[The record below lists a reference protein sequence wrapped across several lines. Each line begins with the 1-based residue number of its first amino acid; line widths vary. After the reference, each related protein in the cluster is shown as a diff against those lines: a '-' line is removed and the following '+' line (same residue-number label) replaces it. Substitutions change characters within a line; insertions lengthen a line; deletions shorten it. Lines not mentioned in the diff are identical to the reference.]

1 MEAAFPLEDWDKDH
15 WSMPLLA
22 PVHAAGSARVVFA
35 YHGPVDHALKEQLMA
50 QAEAYSLDI
59 ADTVVLRKRLFN
71 VMVEGLD
78 NLALHTASDHRESC
92 FATLLDSDS
101 GYRLFLGNTVP
112 VSTAEMLAHRVQ
124 VLNEMSDTDLKEH
137 FLMLLAND
145 GRTERGGAGLGLV
158 TMARKSGRGLTAH
171 VLPLDA
177 GHARLVMELAL
188 NRE

>member
-1 MEAAFPLEDWDKDH
+1 MEAAFPLDRSKDH
-15 WSMPLLA
+15 WSEQLLA
-22 PVHAAGSARVVFA
+22 PVQAAGSTRVVFA
-35 YHGPVDHALKEQLMA
+35 HHGPVDHAMKERLMA
-50 QAEAYSLDI
+50 QAEAYSLEI
-59 ADTVVLRKRLFN
+59 ADSVVLRKRLFN

-78 NLALHTASDHRESC
+78 NLTLHTVSAHGESC
-92 FATLLDSDS
+92 FATLLDSGS

-124 VLNEMSDTDLKEH
+124 VLNDMSDTDLKEH

-171 VLPLDA
+171 VIPLDQ

-188 NRE
+188 NRD